1 MRPPQKVPGT
11 RQPLLLPSR
20 QPSLPAPEVPKEHTV
35 PEPVDRR
42 AAPAGGAKRGPLAP
56 VTGPVQQIERSPSSS
71 RYSTRRPRLA
81 HTTAAAS
88 LH

>member
-42 AAPAGGAKRGPLAP
+42 AAPAGGAKRGPLAS